1 MINNVLET
9 TEKVKK
15 ILLLSV
21 TQSSID
27 IFFSILFLMMSYFMT
42 VVSLIHMYIPGG
54 IQKIKLRNGK
64 IRELVDLP
72 KIFGV
77 SFILS
82 SFLTVVMFYFFI
94 FPHYR

>member
-1 MINNVLET
+1 MINNELRAT
-9 TEKVKK
+9 VKFWK
-15 ILLLSV
+15 ILLLTV
-21 TQSSID
+21 TQTSID

-42 VVSLIHMYIPGG
+42 VLGLIHVYIPGG

-64 IRELVDLP
+64 IRELVNLP